1 MGFKPPATIKKKQDT
16 VTLDGREK
24 VLAAKGRHDPCVVPR
39 AVPIVESMA
48 SMVILD
54 LMYQQGSRFHITN
67 NNPFKLY

>member
-1 MGFKPPATIKKKQDT
+1 
-16 VTLDGREK
+16 
-24 VLAAKGRHDPCVVPR
+24 
-39 AVPIVESMA
+39 VPIVESMA